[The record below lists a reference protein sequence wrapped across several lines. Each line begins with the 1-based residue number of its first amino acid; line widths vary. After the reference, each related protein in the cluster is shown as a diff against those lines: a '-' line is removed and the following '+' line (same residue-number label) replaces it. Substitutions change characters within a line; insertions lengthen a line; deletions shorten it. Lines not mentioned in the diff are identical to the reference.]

1 MSQVKRPPL
10 VGLGPELAIAL
21 RHGTVLTSTRRL
33 AREIS
38 YAVDYQATDTTR
50 QTWPTPDALSLNAFL
65 ERCYRDCQDA
75 GVPGAEP
82 LLLADDIL
90 PFAIARAVP
99 NPSWLRHVDTFAQAW
114 RLAHLYGIA
123 SADPRLADTENGRAY
138 SRWAV
143 AFERLAE
150 LEGWITSPELPDRLI
165 KLIDGTGRW
174 QPPPATAL
182 ELDDVPPAMQRFLA
196 ASRTPSLVL
205 PAGPPA
211 ATMRL
216 LPLASRPRV
225 QPTANAQ
232 AVEELAVAAAWT
244 RECLARQPAGR
255 IGVVVAGLGSAFGT
269 IERRF
274 NAAFA
279 DISEPANQVNVSGG
293 IPLAQ
298 EPVCRDAL
306 ELLAFTAD
314 GLDHEGLRALSAS
327 PFLELTL
334 PRRLPRR
341 AALRDLLEAPGLGR
355 LRNAH
360 DAAQQTRSGAKAAR
374 RILDAAGWASGGLDS
389 QEIQAKRQFEQCL
402 TDFAFAHNVGAIQT
416 WHVAVGGLKQ
426 LAGSRL
432 FAPQGGDAPI
442 QILGRAESI
451 GLTFD
456 HLWLA
461 GMHHGG
467 WPPVPEPNPL
477 LPLAVQRTAGV
488 PSLALDQE
496 LARARRMTE
505 RWRRSARHL
514 VASYAT
520 EAQSDAA
527 PVQPS
532 RLVRDFEPAAVD
544 DVLDQPSL
552 ATNGHPWAQVHRLSL
567 VEYID
572 EWAGPA
578 PQSDSETQPGGA
590 AVVQDQSL
598 CPFRAWA
605 RHRLGLQEGTLR
617 DRFPNEAERGAIMHN
632 VLAELARRHPQRDRL
647 ANVPPDEVAGV
658 VDSAMPRGNWPSHYR
673 EREAKR
679 LQNLVVEWL
688 GKESARPPFSVVLVE
703 EPHTIDIG
711 GLRLSL
717 RIDRIDEVAADPDG
731 RRGNL
736 LIDFKT
742 GQVSIY
748 RWLGARPEDP
758 QLPLYALA
766 SKQSVHGVAY
776 AQIRLGESRLTG
788 VVDPTAIAGRFA
800 SAEHFAGKS
809 FDELLV
815 DWRTALT
822 ALAEQFQTGFAAVD
836 PSRPA
841 VCRRCHLHALCRVF
855 A

>member
-1 MSQVKRPPL
+1 M
-10 VGLGPELAIAL
+10 
-21 RHGTVLTSTRRL
+21 LTSTRRL

-38 YAVDYQATDTTR
+38 YAVDCQATDTTQ

-99 NPSWLRHVDTFAQAW
+99 NSAWLRHVDTFAQAW

-138 SRWAV
+138 SVWAV

-165 KLIDGTGRW
+165 KLIDGAGRW
-174 QPPPATAL
+174 QPPSATAV
-182 ELDDVPPAMQRFLA
+182 ELDDAPPAMQRFLT

-205 PAGPPA
+205 PTKPPA

-216 LPLASRPRV
+216 LPLADRPQA
-225 QPTANAQ
+225 QPIANAQ
-232 AVEELAVAAAWT
+232 AGDELAAAAAWT
-244 RECLARQPAGR
+244 RECLARQPTGR
-255 IGVVVAGLGSAFGT
+255 IGVVVAGLGSAFAT

-279 DISEPANQVNVSGG
+279 DISDTANYVNVSGG

-314 GLDHEGLRALSAS
+314 GLDHEGLRALAAS

-341 AALRDLLEAPGLGR
+341 AALRDLPEAPGLGR
-355 LRNAH
+355 LRNAL
-360 DAAQQTRSGAKAAR
+360 DAAQAQGTRTWAKAAR
-374 RILDAAGWASGGLDS
+374 RALDAAGWASAGLDS
-389 QEIQAKRQFEQCL
+389 REIQAKRQFEQCL
-402 TDFAFAHNVGAIQT
+402 TDFAFAHSVGAIQS
-416 WHVAVGGLKQ
+416 WHVAVSGLKQ
-426 LAGSRL
+426 LASSRL

-467 WPPVPEPNPL
+467 WPQVPEPNPL
-477 LPLAVQRTAGV
+477 LPLAVQRAAGV

-496 LARARRMTE
+496 FARARRMTE
-505 RWRRSARHL
+505 RWRHSARHL

-520 EAQSDAA
+520 AAVSEAA

-552 ATNGHPWAQVHRLSL
+552 ATNGHPWAQARRLSL

-578 PQSDSETQPGGA
+578 PQPDSETQPGGA

-605 RHRLGLQEGTLR
+605 RHRIGLQEGTVA
-617 DRFPNEAERGAIMHN
+617 DRFPNEAERGAIMHK
-632 VLAELARRHPQRDRL
+632 VLAELARRYPQRDRL
-647 ANVPPDEVAGV
+647 ANVPADEVAAV
-658 VDSAMPRGNWPSHYR
+658 IDSALPTGNWPAHYR
-673 EREAKR
+673 EREARR
-679 LQNLVVEWL
+679 LQQLVVEWL
-688 GKESARPPFSVVLVE
+688 AKESARPPFSVALVE

-717 RIDRIDEVAADPDG
+717 RIDRIDEVDDPDG
-731 RRGNL
+731 RRGSL

-776 AQIRLGESRLTG
+776 AQIRLGDSRLTG
-788 VVDPTAIAGRFA
+788 VVDSMAIAGRFT
-800 SAEHFAGKS
+800 SAEQFAGKS

-815 DWRTALT
+815 DWRTTLT
-822 ALAEQFQTGFAAVD
+822 SLAEQFQAGFAAVD

>member
-1 MSQVKRPPL
+1 MSQVKRAAL
-10 VGLGPELAIAL
+10 VGLGPELAVAL
-21 RHGTVLTSTRRL
+21 RQGAVLTSTRRL

-38 YAVDYQATDTTR
+38 YAVDCQATDTTQ
-50 QTWPTPDALSLNAFL
+50 QTWPTPDALSLNAFV

-75 GVPGAEP
+75 GVAGAEP

-99 NPSWLRHVDTFAQAW
+99 NSAWLRHVDTFAQAW

-138 SRWAV
+138 SRWAI
-143 AFERLAE
+143 ALERLAK
-150 LEGWITSPELPDRLI
+150 LEGWITSSELPDRLI
-165 KLIDGTGRW
+165 KLIDGAGSW
-174 QPPPATAL
+174 QPPPATAV
-182 ELDDVPPAMQRFLA
+182 ELADVPPAMQRFLT

-205 PAGPPA
+205 PAGPAA

-216 LPLASRPRV
+216 LPLANRPQA
-225 QPTANAQ
+225 QPSANAQ
-232 AVEELAVAAAWT
+232 AVEELAAAAAWT
-244 RECLARQPAGR
+244 RECLVRQPTGR
-255 IGVVVAGLGSAFGT
+255 IGVVVAGLGSAFAT

-279 DISEPANQVNVSGG
+279 DIADAANYVNVSGG

-306 ELLAFTAD
+306 ELLGFTAD
-314 GLDHEGLRALSAS
+314 GLDHEGLRALTAS

-341 AALRDLLEAPGLGR
+341 AALRDLPEAPGLGR
-355 LRNAH
+355 LRHAL
-360 DAAQQTRSGAKAAR
+360 DAARRTRTWAKAAR
-374 RILDAAGWASGGLDS
+374 RILDAAGWASADLDS
-389 QEIQAKRQFEQCL
+389 REIQAKRQFEQCL
-402 TDFAFAHNVGAIQT
+402 TDFAFAHNVGAIQS
-416 WHVAVGGLKQ
+416 WHVAVAGLKQ
-426 LAGSRL
+426 FAGARL
-432 FAPQGGDAPI
+432 FAPQSGDAPI
-442 QILGRAESI
+442 QVLGRAESI

-477 LPLAVQRTAGV
+477 LPLAVQRAAGV

-496 LARARRMTE
+496 FARANRMTE
-505 RWRRSARHL
+505 RWRCSTRHL

-520 EAQSDAA
+520 AVQGDAA

-532 RLVRDFEPAAVD
+532 RLVRDLEPAAVD
-544 DVLDQPSL
+544 DLLGQPSL
-552 ATNGHPWAQVHRLSL
+552 ATNGHPWAQARRLSL

-572 EWAGPA
+572 EWAGRA
-578 PQSDSETQPGGA
+578 PQPDSETQPGGA

-605 RHRLGLQEGTLR
+605 RHRLGLQEGAVA
-617 DRFPNEAERGAIMHN
+617 DRFPSEAERGAIMHK
-632 VLAELARRHPQRDRL
+632 VLAELARHHPQRDSL
-647 ANVPPDEVAGV
+647 AHVPGDEVASV
-658 VDSAMPRGNWPSHYR
+658 VDGAMPSGNWPSHYR

-679 LQNLVVEWL
+679 LQQLVVEWL
-688 GKESARPPFSVVLVE
+688 AKESARPPFSVALVE

-717 RIDRIDEVAADPDG
+717 RIDRIDEVNDSDG

-748 RWLGARPEDP
+748 RWLGARPQDP

-788 VVDPTAIAGRFA
+788 VVDPTAIAGRFT
-800 SAEHFAGKS
+800 SAEQFAGKS

-815 DWRTALT
+815 DWHTTLT
-822 ALAEQFQTGFAAVD
+822 SLAEQFQAGFAAVD

>member
-1 MSQVKRPPL
+1 M
-10 VGLGPELAIAL
+10 
-21 RHGTVLTSTRRL
+21 LTSTRRL

-38 YAVDYQATDTTR
+38 YAVDCQATDTTQ

-82 LLLADDIL
+82 LLLPDDIL

-99 NPSWLRHVDTFAQAW
+99 NSAWLRHVDTFAQAW

-138 SRWAV
+138 SGWAV

-165 KLIDGTGRW
+165 KLIDGAGRW
-174 QPPPATAL
+174 QPPSATAV
-182 ELDDVPPAMQRFLA
+182 ELDDAPPAMQRFLT

-205 PAGPPA
+205 PTGPPA
-211 ATMRL
+211 VTMRL
-216 LPLASRPRV
+216 LPLADRPQA
-225 QPTANAQ
+225 QPIANAQ
-232 AVEELAVAAAWT
+232 TVEELAAAAVWT

-255 IGVVVAGLGSAFGT
+255 IGVVVAGLGSAFAT

-279 DISEPANQVNVSGG
+279 DISDTANYVNVSGG

-314 GLDHEGLRALSAS
+314 GLDHEGLRALAAS

-341 AALRDLLEAPGLGR
+341 AALRDLREAPGLGR
-355 LRNAH
+355 LRNAL
-360 DAAQQTRSGAKAAR
+360 DAAQGTRTWAKAAR
-374 RILDAAGWASGGLDS
+374 RVLDAAGWASVGLDS
-389 QEIQAKRQFEQCL
+389 REIQAKQQFEQCL
-402 TDFAFAHNVGAIQT
+402 TDFAFAHSVGAIQT
-416 WHVAVGGLKQ
+416 WQVAVGGLKQ
-426 LAGSRL
+426 LASSRL

-442 QILGRAESI
+442 QVLGRAESI

-477 LPLAVQRTAGV
+477 LPLAVQRAAGV

-496 LARARRMTE
+496 FARARRMTE
-505 RWRRSARHL
+505 RWRRSACHL

-520 EAQSDAA
+520 AAVSEAA

-552 ATNGHPWAQVHRLSL
+552 ATNGHPWAQARRLSL

-605 RHRLGLQEGTLR
+605 LHRMGLQEGTVA
-617 DRFPNEAERGAIMHN
+617 DRFPNEAERGAIMHK
-632 VLAELARRHPQRDRL
+632 VLAELARRYPHRDRM
-647 ANVPPDEVAGV
+647 ANVPADEVAAVIDG
-658 VDSAMPRGNWPSHYR
+658 ALPTGNWPAHYR
-673 EREAKR
+673 EREARR
-679 LQNLVVEWL
+679 LQQLVVEWL
-688 GKESARPPFSVVLVE
+688 GKESARPPFSVALVE
-703 EPHTIDIG
+703 DPHTIDIG

-717 RIDRIDEVAADPDG
+717 RIDRIDEVKDPDG

-758 QLPLYALA
+758 QLPLYALS

-788 VVDPTAIAGRFA
+788 VVDSMAIAGRFT
-800 SAEHFAGKS
+800 SAEQFAGKS

-815 DWRTALT
+815 DWRTTLT
-822 ALAEQFQTGFAAVD
+822 SLAEQFQAGFAAVD

>member
-21 RHGTVLTSTRRL
+21 RHGAVLTSTRRL
-33 AREIS
+33 AREIA
-38 YAVDYQATDTTR
+38 YAVDYQARDTTQ

-65 ERCYRDCQDA
+65 ERCYRDCQDG

-90 PFAIARAVP
+90 PFAIARAIP
-99 NPSWLRHVDTFAQAW
+99 DAAWLRHVDIFVEAW

-150 LEGWITSPELPDRLI
+150 LEGWITGPELPGRLI
-165 KLIDGTGRW
+165 KLVDGAGRW
-174 QPPPATAL
+174 QPPPATAV
-182 ELDDVPPAMQRFLA
+182 ELDDAPPAMQRFLT

-205 PAGPPA
+205 PAGPAA
-211 ATMRL
+211 ATTRL
-216 LPLASRPRV
+216 LPLAGLSQA
-225 QPTANAQ
+225 QPIANAQ
-232 AVEELAVAAAWT
+232 AGEELAAAAAWT

-255 IGVVVAGLGSAFGT
+255 IGVVVAGLGPAFGT

-279 DISEPANQVNVSGG
+279 DISEPANHVNVSGG

-314 GLDHEGLRALSAS
+314 GLDHEGLRALAAS

-341 AALRDLLEAPGLGR
+341 AALRDLPEAPGLGR
-355 LRNAH
+355 LRHALET
-360 DAAQQTRSGAKAAR
+360 ARRTRTWAKAAR
-374 RILDAAGWASGGLDS
+374 RILDSAAWAGAALDS
-389 QEIQAKRQFEQCL
+389 RELQAKRQFEQCL
-402 TDFAFAHNVGAIQT
+402 TDFAFAQDVGAIQS
-416 WHVAVGGLKQ
+416 WHGAVSGLKQ
-426 LAGSRL
+426 LASSRL
-432 FAPQGGDAPI
+432 FAPQSGDAPI

-477 LPLAVQRTAGV
+477 LPLAVQRAAGV
-488 PSLALDQE
+488 PSLAFDQE
-496 LARARRMTE
+496 FARAGRMTE
-505 RWRRSARHL
+505 RWRHSARHL

-520 EAQSDAA
+520 TAQGDAA

-544 DVLDQPSL
+544 EVLGRPSL
-552 ATNGHPWAQVHRLSL
+552 ASNGHPWAQARRLSL

-572 EWAGPA
+572 EWAGPT
-578 PQSDSETQPGGA
+578 PQPDSETQPGGA

-605 RHRLGLQEGTLR
+605 RHRLGLWEGSVA
-617 DRFPNEAERGAIMHN
+617 DRFPNAAERGAIMHK
-632 VLAELARRHPQRDRL
+632 VLAELARRYPERDRL
-647 ANVPPDEVAGV
+647 ANVPADEVAGV
-658 VDSAMPRGNWPSHYR
+658 IDGAMPAGDWPAHYR

-679 LQNLVVEWL
+679 LQKLVVEWL
-688 GKESARPPFSVVLVE
+688 AKEGARPPFSVALVE

-717 RIDRIDEVAADPDG
+717 RIDRIDEVNDPDG

-748 RWLGARPEDP
+748 RWLGGRPEDP

-766 SKQSVHGVAY
+766 SKQPVHGLAY
-776 AQIRLGESRLTG
+776 AQIRSGESRLMG
-788 VVDPTAIAGRFA
+788 VVDSAAIAGRFT
-800 SAEHFAGKS
+800 SAEHFAAKS
-809 FDELLV
+809 FDELVL
-815 DWRTALT
+815 DWRTTLT